1 MCHTSLY
8 RSCQTKREM
17 GHRAQP
23 THYVFDGECSSVAFI
38 GMKTIL
44 DAFLLK
50 IDRSGNGCDDEDH
63 VEHQAA
69 IVLL

>member
-1 MCHTSLY
+1 
-8 RSCQTKREM
+8 M